1 MEKEE
6 RLPSF
11 EEIRSISEKV
21 LPILDSLVLL
31 RYKHYMGAYK
41 TGTQDPIRD
50 REYELTKKELYKWID
65 EIIMGV

>member
-1 MEKEE
+1 MKKEKQF
-6 RLPSF
+6 PSY
-11 EEIRSISEKV
+11 EEIRSISEKA

-31 RYKHYMGAYK
+31 RHRHYMDAYK